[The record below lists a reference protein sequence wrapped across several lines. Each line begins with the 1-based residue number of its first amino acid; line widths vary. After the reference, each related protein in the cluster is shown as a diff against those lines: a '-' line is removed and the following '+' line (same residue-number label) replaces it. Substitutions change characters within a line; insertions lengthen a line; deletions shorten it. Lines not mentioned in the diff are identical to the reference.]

1 LFCYQAL
8 VKYEKCG
15 LESEETCIIGPDKRQ
30 LASIGG
36 LAVELSRIAIEV
48 AWQIDIA
55 LQRTGSATPTG
66 WCRALE
72 WFLKYVARLVMNVWV
87 VLGLAALAAGA
98 AGPLQS
104 ALQIGMDEHFEVIK
118 GLVWAKGFS
127 LFAQVWNDQP
137 PLHTVLLGLCFKSFG
152 ATIGVARTLA
162 VAFGLSLLAACW
174 VLMWRRCG
182 IVAALLSTVSLLVA
196 PQVFELSVSVMLEVP
211 AIGTALWALWPLLQW
226 QEKRRWPW
234 LALSGVLLAAALQIK
249 LTAAVAAPA
258 LAVEVL
264 LRAQGL
270 TEASR
275 VKEAARALGIWG
287 GSMARVYLG
296 LAAVLGT
303 VPLEVLWASHFS
315 AQTLAHAGGSAGLP
329 FLAPLWF
336 DHVEAVWSAGAGL
349 LLLVWRRDWRR
360 MAFPLVWLLTVMLVH
375 LEHRPWWSYYYLH
388 FAVPLA
394 WLSGHGI
401 AELLRIAWAMPA
413 DRALW
418 VRLQTY
424 GCIGFAS
431 LLLALVVAYGGD
443 RLIAEVER
451 IRELPRVEESALVA
465 KMRQYADRTRWVYAR
480 QNIYAFHAGLTVVPE
495 VAVLPRKRFWSG
507 QITNEQIW
515 ATVKRYRPEQL
526 LLGDGPLDVGIRE
539 FVQVGYTRVYEDGAN
554 ALYVAK
560 SLMAH
565 EH

>member
-1 LFCYQAL
+1 M
-8 VKYEKCG
+8 
-15 LESEETCIIGPDKRQ
+15 S
-30 LASIGG
+30 
-36 LAVELSRIAIEV
+36 AVL
-48 AWQIDIA
+48 
-55 LQRTGSATPTG
+55 
-66 WCRALE
+66 
-72 WFLKYVARLVMNVWV
+72 
-87 VLGLAALAAGA
+87 LGLAALAAGT
-98 AGPLQS
+98 AGPVRT
-104 ALQIGMDEHFEVIK
+104 AVEIGMDEHAEVIK

-137 PLHTVLLGLCFKSFG
+137 PLHTVLLGLCFKGFG
-152 ATIGVARTLA
+152 ATIEVARTLA
-162 VAFGLSLLAACW
+162 AAFGLSLLAACW
-174 VLMWRRCG
+174 VLVRRRCD
-182 IVAALLSTVSLLVA
+182 ILAALVATVCLLVA

-211 AIGTALWALWPLLQW
+211 AIGTALWALWPILQW
-226 QEKRRWPW
+226 QERRQLAW
-234 LALSGVLLAAALQIK
+234 LVLSGGVFAAALQIK
-249 LTAAVAAPA
+249 LTAAVVAPA
-258 LAVEVL
+258 LVVEVVL
-264 LRAQGL
+264 GAQRL
-270 TEASR
+270 TKASR

-287 GSMARVYLG
+287 GSMAGAYIG
-296 LAAVLGT
+296 LVAALGT
-303 VPLEVLWASHFS
+303 VPLDVLWASHFS
-315 AQTLAHAGGSAGLP
+315 PQTLAQAKS
-329 FLAPLWF
+329 LAFSQRLVLE
-336 DHVEAVWSAGAGL
+336 HTEVVWAAAAGL
-349 LLLVWRRDWRR
+349 LLLSWRCDWHR

-394 WLSGHGI
+394 WLSGYGM

-413 DRALW
+413 DRTLW
-418 VRLQTY
+418 MRLQTY
-424 GCIGFAS
+424 GGIGLAS
-431 LLLALVVAYGGD
+431 LLLALVAAYGGD

-465 KMRQYADRTRWVYAR
+465 KMRQYADRTRWVYAQ

-495 VAVLPRKRFWSG
+495 LAVLPRKRFWSG